1 MKNYG
6 VSIVLE
12 NEESYD
18 LEIQGSDE
26 EQVFSKLFSQISGVI
41 KIYPYDDVVVFINFD
56 KVLKIQ
62 IQPLEE

>member
-12 NEESYD
+12 NEESYE
-18 LEIQGSDE
+18 LEIQGSSE
-26 EQVFSKLFSQISGVI
+26 EHVLSKLFSQISGVI
-41 KIYPYDDVVVFINFD
+41 KINPYDDVVVFINFD

-62 IQPLEE
+62 IQPIAE